1 MTGPTVLSANERFTR
16 ESPPLPWL
24 YRTLRGPMHV
34 VLTRWFDL
42 QIDGL
47 ENLPTSG
54 PYLVAANHHN
64 YLDGI
69 VLGVATPAPIA
80 FLVMPRVWRAT
91 PLHPMFH
98 RHIRSIPI
106 NLERPDVG
114 ALRRALHRLQDGGV
128 VGIFPEGP
136 FSVRGRLE
144 SGLPGVALLALRS
157 GVPVVPAGIRGTF
170 EALEGRW
177 GYIPRRVPLG
187 VRFGPARRFSAVRA
201 ASRRGVAAPPAEARL
216 QIADGANDRR
226 SARLFVTRRIMDDI
240 AALLP

>member
-1 MTGPTVLSANERFTR
+1 MGRSTVLTAGPVDFADRPEAPLLHRALR
-16 ESPPLPWL
+16 PPVAQMLHRWFGLTIDGVEHLP
-24 YRTLRGPMHV
+24 TRGP
-34 VLTRWFDL
+34 F
-42 QIDGL
+42 II
-47 ENLPTSG
+47 
-54 PYLVAANHHN
+54 AANHHN
-64 YLDGI
+64 YLDGV
-69 VLGVATPAPIA
+69 VLSVAIPAPIS

-91 PLHPMFH
+91 PLHPIFH
-98 RHIRSIPI
+98 RHIGSIPI

-114 ALRRALHRLQDGGV
+114 ALRRALHLLQDGGV

-144 SGLPGVALLALRS
+144 PGLPGVALLALRS

-170 EALEGRW
+170 EALEGRR

-187 VRFGPARRFSAVRA
+187 VRFGPARRF
-201 ASRRGVAAPPAEARL
+201 PE
-216 QIADGANDRR
+216 DGSNGGR